1 MGWLSNLLGSEAVP
15 PRPLRSLEDFRTHV
29 GAYDGPVILNVWSE
43 TCPPCRRLKPVLEKV
58 STQYAGRVAVVTV
71 GGDAEVSLLRTLGVR
86 ATPTLIV
93 YDAGEEVG
101 RMTGFRPKGWFDEMI
116 SAEFPED

>member
-1 MGWLSNLLGSEAVP
+1 MGWLSNLLGGTTVAPVA
-15 PRPLRSLEDFRTHV
+15 LYSLEDFRTHV
-29 GAYDGPVILNVWSE
+29 EASGRPVILNVWSE
-43 TCPPCRRLKPVLEKV
+43 SCPPCRRLKPVLERV
-58 STQYAGRVAVVTV
+58 STQYANRVGVVTV
-71 GGDAEVSLLRTLGVR
+71 GSNAEHGLLRSLGVR

-116 SAEFPED
+116 RTEFPED

>member
-1 MGWLSNLLGSEAVP
+1 MGWLSNLLGGDTVP
-15 PRPLRSLEDFRTHV
+15 PTPLRSLQDFREHV
-29 GAYDGPVILNVWSE
+29 AESTGPVILNVWSE
-43 TCPPCRRLKPVLEKV
+43 TCPPCKRLHPVLEKV
-58 STQYAGRVAVVTV
+58 STQYAGRVGVVTV
-71 GGDAEVSLLRTLGVR
+71 GGDAEPALLRALGVR

-116 SAEFPED
+116 ATEFGDG

>member
-1 MGWLSNLLGSEAVP
+1 MGWFDKLLGGEAVP
-15 PRPLRSLEDFRTHV
+15 PVPLRSLDDFRTHV
-29 GAYDGPVILNVWSE
+29 SESEGPVILNVWSE

-58 STQYAGRVAVVTV
+58 STQYAGRVGVVTV
-71 GGDAEVSLLRTLGVR
+71 GSDAEVPLLRTLGVR

-93 YDAGEEVG
+93 YEAGEEVG

-116 SAEFPED
+116 AAEFPDA

>member
-1 MGWLSNLLGSEAVP
+1 MGWLSNLFGGETVP
-15 PRPLRSLEDFRTHV
+15 PVPLRSLQDFRDHV
-29 GAYDGPVILNVWSE
+29 TEVDGPIILNVWSE

-58 STQYAGRVAVVTV
+58 STQYAGQVGVVTV
-71 GGDAEVSLLRTLGVR
+71 GSDAEAPLLRTLGVR

-93 YDAGEEVG
+93 YDAGAEVG

-116 SAEFPED
+116 ATEFSGD